1 MLNMELGEE
10 DKNSQMMSS
19 LLKSLRVT
27 IHSNNQLPSGL
38 LILIE
43 RTITNQLVLARI
55 HLLELLVLPKQLTRL
70 KLSLVSMATST
81 LDKKLIK
88 ANSEDHKELI

>member
-27 IHSNNQLPSGL
+27 IHSNNQLHSGL

-70 KLSLVSMATST
+70 KLSLVSMATLT